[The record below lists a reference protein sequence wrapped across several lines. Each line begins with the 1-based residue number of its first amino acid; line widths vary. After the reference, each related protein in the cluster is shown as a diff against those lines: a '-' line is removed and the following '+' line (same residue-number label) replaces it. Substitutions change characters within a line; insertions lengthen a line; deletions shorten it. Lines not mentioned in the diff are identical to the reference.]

1 MQIGRFGEKPR
12 DRCLAAAGRSPKDH
26 RMKTPRRH
34 HAADRPVAAEE
45 VILADHVFETLR
57 AQPVG
62 ERPWRLVF
70 EEPLGVAGTFGG
82 ARRHYRTVTEKS
94 WPPRLMPN
102 VHGPWD

>member
-1 MQIGRFGEKPR
+1 ME
-12 DRCLAAAGRSPKDH
+12 
-26 RMKTPRRH
+26 TPCRH
-34 HAADRPVAAEE
+34 HPADWPVAPEE
-45 VILADHVFETLR
+45 MILADHVFETLG

-62 ERPWRLVF
+62 ERPRRLVV
-70 EEPLGVAGTFGG
+70 EEAFAGGTLGG